1 MFTNKINLP
10 RTFLGFWNMNFF
22 NTWLPFIYLYVG
34 GGIFFVAGMI
44 LIRKA
49 KSIDMRL
56 KQDQFW
62 WKALIFGYFYFALI
76 HAFLIFAALY
86 L

>member
-1 MFTNKINLP
+1 MLS
-10 RTFLGFWNMNFF
+10 FF

-49 KSIDMRL
+49 KSIDMRT
-56 KQDQFW
+56 KRHRFW
-62 WKALIFGYFYFALI
+62 WKIMIAGFFYYLAFHAILII
-76 HAFLIFAALY
+76 AAIY
-86 L
+86 W